1 MFLLLLWY
9 KDDNIHALKTL
20 NKINKYTNE
29 LFFADY
35 FFSYSAQKFM
45 TDS

>member
-9 KDDNIHALKTL
+9 KDGNIQSLKTL

-29 LFFADY
+29 LFFADNL
-35 FFSYSAQKFM
+35 FSYS
-45 TDS
+45 T